1 MKERIKKVFDESGN
15 TQEEI
20 ARKIGIS
27 KSGVQKLVANKNNNN
42 PSEQTV
48 RAICDEFHISRKWL
62 ETGEGEMYKQ
72 GEGYTPCEVQ
82 RMLRGNF
89 SDEQIA
95 WAITM
100 LQQPTEVLQGMTQML
115 RDYAEELNKIKRDR

>member
-1 MKERIKKVFDESGN
+1 MNTRIKKVLIDSKF
-15 TQEEI
+15 TQVKFAEI
-20 ARKIGIS
+20 IGIS
-27 KSGVQKLVANKNNNN
+27 RTGLQKLISGENN

-48 RAICDEFHISRKWL
+48 RAICSGFGISRRWL
-62 ETGEGEMYKQ
+62 ETGEGEMY
-72 GEGYTPCEVQ
+72 EENDSLSPREVQ
-82 RMLRGNF
+82 MMLRGSF

-115 RDYAEELNKIKRDR
+115 RDYAEELNKIKRNRE